1 MTEENTVPENEEVAV
16 KSLRLDDSV
25 IHIVRELLQL
35 SLYTQTNIIDH
46 LRAVRVQEENGTV
59 RVTDEYVAAYNEM
72 VTAMTEKAQ
81 KMAAEA
87 QSKLAT
93 D

>member
-1 MTEENTVPENEEVAV
+1 MTEEKTTT
-16 KSLRLDDSV
+16 KTLKLDDSV

-46 LRAVRVQEENGTV
+46 LRAVRVQE
-59 RVTDEYVAAYNEM
+59 TDGAVSLTEDYVNSYNSM
-72 VTAMTEKAQ
+72 VEELTAKAQ
-81 KMAAEA
+81 ALAEEA
-87 QSKLAT
+87 QSKIAT